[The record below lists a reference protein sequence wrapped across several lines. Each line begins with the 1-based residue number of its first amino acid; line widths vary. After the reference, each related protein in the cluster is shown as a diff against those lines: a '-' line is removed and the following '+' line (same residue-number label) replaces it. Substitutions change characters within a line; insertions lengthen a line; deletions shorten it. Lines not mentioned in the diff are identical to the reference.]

1 MVRESDI
8 ERYLLKQLRAH
19 HCQVRKL
26 RFVGHRGAPDQAVM
40 SNGRTIYIELKAPGK
55 TVPAYQLREHQ
66 RLRNVGQIVLVIDS
80 FELVD
85 EFIEEYFDGEESK
98 TNRARS
104 NIKLS
109 C

>member
-1 MVRESDI
+1 
-8 ERYLLKQLRAH
+8 
-19 HCQVRKL
+19 VRKL